1 MAGYASRGGLSAR
14 QQTQDQ
20 VAINVGKFDFDS
32 EVEGLRSHVQK
43 IKQLSLAIED
53 EQKKQG
59 ELINSLE
66 DTMERAKLVMRRAMG
81 RLNIAYRQARSNHM
95 LYLILFALLMFT
107 VLYVLGKVYRIGR
120 AVVGGR

>member
-1 MAGYASRGGLSAR
+1 MSGYASRGGLSAR
-14 QQTQDQ
+14 QQAQDQ
-20 VAINVGKFDFDS
+20 VAINVKFDFDS
-32 EVEGLRSHVQK
+32 EVEGLRGHVQK
-43 IKQLSLAIED
+43 LKHLSLAIED

-81 RLNIAYRQARSNHM
+81 RLNIAYRQAQSNHM
-95 LYLILFALLMFT
+95 LYLVLFALLMFT

-120 AVVGGR
+120 AVIGGH

>member
-1 MAGYASRGGLSAR
+1 MAGYGRPGLSTR
-14 QQTQDQ
+14 PGQQQDQ

-32 EVEGLRSHVQK
+32 EIDGLRGHVKK

-53 EQKKQG
+53 EQKQQG

-81 RLNIAYRQARSNHM
+81 RLNIAYKQAQSNHM
-95 LYLILFALLMFT
+95 LFLILFALLMFT
-107 VLYVLGKVYRIGR
+107 ALYILGKVYRLGR
-120 AVVGGR
+120 AVLGG